1 MKKTT
6 APDNNPLTEQVALN
20 YHSSHASL
28 METLNY
34 YHNKSEK
41 DGTGNRNNF
50 LHCLAC
56 MYNRYGVPQ
65 EEAAAFIKSQFTD
78 LPADEMDA
86 LIGSAYGHNEEFD
99 TRKLNSTQKRMLQ
112 IEQHIK
118 ENYDTR
124 YNEVLHIME

>member
-1 MKKTT
+1 M
-6 APDNNPLTEQVALN
+6 V
-20 YHSSHASL
+20 
-28 METLNY
+28 TLNY

-41 DGTGNRNNF
+41 VRHRQPEQLPALPGLYVQSLRCPPGR
-50 LHCLAC
+50 
-56 MYNRYGVPQ
+56 GGS
-65 EEAAAFIKSQFTD
+65 FIKSQFTD

-99 TRKLNSTQKRMLQ
+99 TRKLNSTQKRILQ

-124 YNEVLHIME
+124 